1 MCAVLDRDAIEGVEV
16 VVAWRMRGH
25 HHVPR
30 HLKSQLSQLSSRSP
44 FLTIA
49 HRQGELTSSVVN
61 APMVPPEVLKELAP
75 FVDLAQV
82 RWVCQAGATFVGN
95 II

>member
-1 MCAVLDRDAIEGVEV
+1 MP
-16 VVAWRMRGH
+16 W
-25 HHVPR
+25 
-30 HLKSQLSQLSSRSP
+30 HLKIKLPQPSSRSP

-82 RWVCQAGATFVGN
+82 RWIC
-95 II
+95 